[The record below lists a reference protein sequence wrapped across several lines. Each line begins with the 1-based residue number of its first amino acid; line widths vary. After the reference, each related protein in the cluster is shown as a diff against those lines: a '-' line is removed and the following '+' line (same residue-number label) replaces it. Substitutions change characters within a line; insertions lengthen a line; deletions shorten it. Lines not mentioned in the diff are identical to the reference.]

1 MKLTPQ
7 SIKSELRRATTSGR
21 RIEVADDEV
30 RGLVLRIGIGG
41 TDALPSERDDRR
53 RGMWSVRVVL
63 PDGKRTRIPL
73 GSYAEVSIA
82 DARKSAKVAKEK
94 ARMGELLSTS
104 DRREA
109 ARAVDRSRTSIRALL
124 DTYEQ
129 QRLSKLRSGALTRRS
144 IEILLEEELDREPS
158 CLTRSRFA
166 SLLDKRAKNAP
177 IAANRSLA
185 YTRPFLKWMVARGY
199 LEDNPTFGIE
209 KPTREIA
216 RERTLTRDEIIE
228 IWQAA
233 TRIPY
238 PFGQY
243 FQLMLLIACRRNE
256 IAEMKLGEL
265 DLENAKGAVW
275 TLPSIRSKSGRSHR
289 IPLSVEARDVLL
301 NAIRSRPVVA
311 EGSSFV
317 FTTTG
322 TTPISGWAKAKAK
335 LDEEIA
341 AGRSRAA
348 QLKGEVVEDMEHWT
362 FHDIRRGFATVAV
375 DILHA
380 DPVVVDRCLNHV
392 GAGTTSVVA
401 RVYQRSEMFDQRRD
415 LLAAWGKLIVG
426 TASGVSNPNNVIA
439 FLKPSP

>member
-243 FQLMLLIACRRNE
+243 F
-256 IAEMKLGEL
+256 
-265 DLENAKGAVW
+265 
-275 TLPSIRSKSGRSHR
+275 S
-289 IPLSVEARDVLL
+289 
-301 NAIRSRPVVA
+301 
-311 EGSSFV
+311 
-317 FTTTG
+317 
-322 TTPISGWAKAKAK
+322 
-335 LDEEIA
+335 
-341 AGRSRAA
+341 
-348 QLKGEVVEDMEHWT
+348 
-362 FHDIRRGFATVAV
+362 
-375 DILHA
+375 
-380 DPVVVDRCLNHV
+380 
-392 GAGTTSVVA
+392 
-401 RVYQRSEMFDQRRD
+401 
-415 LLAAWGKLIVG
+415 
-426 TASGVSNPNNVIA
+426 
-439 FLKPSP
+439 